1 MSSKNNKKKKKS
13 QAPKTSAQAQKPKA
27 ATEEVDEKNI
37 PVQSLSEMLAF
48 AHEAEAD
55 LDKAEENEIDIIVP
69 TKKPEEKA
77 EAKPAKAP
85 KAEAKP
91 QQPKTEAKPAEAP
104 KAEAKPQQPKAETKP
119 AEAPKAEEPK
129 TETKPVS
136 GPPVSAEEA
145 ARQAASEDA
154 LDRDLENARRQKL
167 KEEAYLKHQREMELK
182 KEEERLAKAEQ
193 AKQRQISAMEAAK
206 KREET
211 KAAEEAQQKAE
222 APTAAPAPAKS
233 TKKKNATARYFN
245 RTLMS
250 MNAAKGLAVA
260 LVVVLLAY
268 GGAFIYVNSQNE
280 EIYSDLEK
288 KLTGQSRLVSDSS
301 IQYEIPDTS
310 PLSAEE
316 KTSLGL
322 NEGLEDSDC
331 DGLTDYYEI
340 NVSKTDPAN
349 PDSDGDGLLD
359 GREIRAGL
367 DHI

>member
-77 EAKPAKAP
+77 EAKPAEAP

-119 AEAPKAEEPK
+119 AEAPKAEAKPQQPKTEAKPAEAPKAEEPK

-136 GPPVSAEEA
+136 GPPISAEEA

-154 LDRDLENARRQKL
+154 LDRDLETPAVRSSRK
-167 KEEAYLKHQREMELK
+167 KHISS
-182 KEEERLAKAEQ
+182 
-193 AKQRQISAMEAAK
+193 ISA
-206 KREET
+206 RW
-211 KAAEEAQQKAE
+211 
-222 APTAAPAPAKS
+222 S
-233 TKKKNATARYFN
+233 
-245 RTLMS
+245 
-250 MNAAKGLAVA
+250 
-260 LVVVLLAY
+260 
-268 GGAFIYVNSQNE
+268 
-280 EIYSDLEK
+280 
-288 KLTGQSRLVSDSS
+288 
-301 IQYEIPDTS
+301 
-310 PLSAEE
+310 
-316 KTSLGL
+316 
-322 NEGLEDSDC
+322 
-331 DGLTDYYEI
+331 
-340 NVSKTDPAN
+340 
-349 PDSDGDGLLD
+349 
-359 GREIRAGL
+359 
-367 DHI
+367 

>member
-77 EAKPAKAP
+77 EAKPAEAP

-91 QQPKTEAKPAEAP
+91 RQPKTEAKPAEAP

-136 GPPVSAEEA
+136 GPPISAEEA

-167 KEEAYLKHQREMELK
+167 
-182 KEEERLAKAEQ
+182 
-193 AKQRQISAMEAAK
+193 
-206 KREET
+206 
-211 KAAEEAQQKAE
+211 
-222 APTAAPAPAKS
+222 
-233 TKKKNATARYFN
+233 
-245 RTLMS
+245 
-250 MNAAKGLAVA
+250 
-260 LVVVLLAY
+260 
-268 GGAFIYVNSQNE
+268 
-280 EIYSDLEK
+280 
-288 KLTGQSRLVSDSS
+288 
-301 IQYEIPDTS
+301 
-310 PLSAEE
+310 
-316 KTSLGL
+316 SL
-322 NEGLEDSDC
+322 
-331 DGLTDYYEI
+331 I
-340 NVSKTDPAN
+340 
-349 PDSDGDGLLD
+349 
-359 GREIRAGL
+359 
-367 DHI
+367 HI